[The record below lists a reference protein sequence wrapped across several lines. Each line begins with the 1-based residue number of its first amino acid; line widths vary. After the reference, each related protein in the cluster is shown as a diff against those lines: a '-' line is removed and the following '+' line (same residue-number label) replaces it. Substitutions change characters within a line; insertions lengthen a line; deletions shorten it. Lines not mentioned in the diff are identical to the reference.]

1 MSHKR
6 DRERFLALRHQNP
19 DYKGFRGYEN
29 DPSKT
34 GNTPLVALNC
44 SVCGKKRN
52 VAVGI
57 AEKRA
62 EDYVCITCEAE
73 RESVAS
79 DASKPVTVDS
89 GTE

>member
-1 MSHKR
+1 MSHRK
-6 DRERFLALRHQNP
+6 DRERFLALRRQNP

-34 GNTPLVALNC
+34 GNTPLVAVNC

-57 AEKRA
+57 AE
-62 EDYVCITCEAE
+62 EQGEHYVCITCESE
-73 RESVAS
+73 REAVAN
-79 DASKPVTVDS
+79 AAP
-89 GTE
+89 

>member
-1 MSHKR
+1 MSHRK

-29 DPSKT
+29 DPSKA
-34 GNTPLVALNC
+34 GNTPLVAMNC

-57 AEKRA
+57 AE
-62 EDYVCITCEAE
+62 EQGENYVCITCGSELEA
-73 RESVAS
+73 A
-79 DASKPVTVDS
+79 ANAAP
-89 GTE
+89 

>member
-1 MSHKR
+1 MSHRK
-6 DRERFLALRHQNP
+6 DRERFLELRHQNP

-34 GNTPLVALNC
+34 GNTPLVAVNC

-57 AEKRA
+57 ADELG
-62 EDYVCITCEAE
+62 ENYVCITCESE
-73 RESVAS
+73 REA
-79 DASKPVTVDS
+79 AANAT
-89 GTE
+89 T

>member
-1 MSHKR
+1 MSHRK
-6 DRERFLALRHQNP
+6 DRERVLALRHQNP

-34 GNTPLVALNC
+34 GNSPLVAVNC

-57 AEKRA
+57 AE
-62 EDYVCITCEAE
+62 EQGENYVCITCGSE
-73 RESVAS
+73 REAVAN
-79 DASKPVTVDS
+79 ATP
-89 GTE
+89 